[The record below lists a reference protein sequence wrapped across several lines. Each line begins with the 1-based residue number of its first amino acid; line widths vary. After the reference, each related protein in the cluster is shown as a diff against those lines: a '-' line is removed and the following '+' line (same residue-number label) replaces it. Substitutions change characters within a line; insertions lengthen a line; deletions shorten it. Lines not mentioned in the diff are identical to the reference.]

1 LRIEII
7 LLSLSVTLH
16 RYSNVMPNYT
26 KLFNSIVTSTIWTE
40 DDKTRIVW
48 ITMLAIADQNG
59 EVQASIPGLARLAAV
74 SISDAEIAI
83 SKFLGPDPYSRT
95 PENDGRRI
103 AKIDGGW
110 ELLNH
115 AKYRRMAS
123 LAEAKE
129 ANSERQRRHRERNA
143 SVTHRNATVTP
154 QTDKAEAKAEAEA
167 EAKAEK
173 KKQKHESGFAARSSN
188 ARPQSREEFDAF
200 FRDLDLYPRD
210 AEGIWNKFEGNGWTN
225 GSREIFCWKSTVA
238 SWKSHGYMPSQKSPS
253 DYEPEWP
260 KAQSAAETA
269 PEEEDDLMAKLLRHK
284 EAEAREAAGDH
295 PDYWTEDETQER
307 EEAGCF

>member
-1 LRIEII
+1 MLN
-7 LLSLSVTLH
+7 LSVTLH

-143 SVTHRNATVTP
+143 SVTHRNASVTHGNASVTP
-154 QTDKAEAKAEAEA
+154 QTDKAEAEAEAEA

-173 KKQKHESGFAARSSN
+173 KKQKHESGFAARSSK
-188 ARPQSREEFDAF
+188 ARPQTREEFDAF
-200 FRDLDLYPRD
+200 FQELGLYPRD
-210 AEGIWNKFEGNGWTN
+210 AEATWNKFEGNDWTN
-225 GSREIFCWKSTVA
+225 GGKKIACWKSTVRAWKA
-238 SWKSHGYMPSQKSPS
+238 SGYMPTQKSPS
-253 DYEPEWP
+253 GYEPQWP
-260 KAQSAAETA
+260 RAQSAAETV
-269 PEEEDDLMAKLLRHK
+269 PEEDDDLMAKLLRLK
-284 EAEAREAAGDH
+284 EVEAREAAGDH
-295 PDYWTEDETQER
+295 PDYWTDEDLEK

>member
-1 LRIEII
+1 
-7 LLSLSVTLH
+7 
-16 RYSNVMPNYT
+16 MPNYT

-74 SISDAEIAI
+74 SISDAEMAIA
-83 SKFLGPDPYSRT
+83 KFLGPDPYSRT
-95 PENDGRRI
+95 PDNDGRRI

-129 ANSERQRRHRERNA
+129 ANAERQRRHRERNA

-154 QTDKAEAKAEAEA
+154 QTDKAEAEADTKENKSGKAASATKSPYCFPDLFSENRKRTFLLWAEHKAEMGQTYGPTGWNEMLRKYA
-167 EAKAEK
+167 
-173 KKQKHESGFAARSSN
+173 SMS
-188 ARPQSREEFDAF
+188 
-200 FRDLDLYPRD
+200 D
-210 AEGIWNKFEGNGWTN
+210 AELDEAVKHSMAMNYKGIF
-225 GSREIFCWKSTVA
+225 
-238 SWKSHGYMPSQKSPS
+238 SPPES
-253 DYEPEWP
+253 DRQQTADKKP
-260 KAQSAAETA
+260 KIATAPANWQAAAEELYEHSFA
-269 PEEEDDLMAKLLRHK
+269 GMAW
-284 EAEAREAAGDH
+284 EAIT
-295 PDYWTEDETQER
+295 PTQR
-307 EEAGCF
+307 GQIAMHINQA

>member
-1 LRIEII
+1 
-7 LLSLSVTLH
+7 
-16 RYSNVMPNYT
+16 MPNYT

-129 ANSERQRRHRERNA
+129 ANAERQRRHRERNAPVTHSNA

-154 QTDKAEAKAEAEA
+154 QTDKAEAEAEAEAKAEAEA

-210 AEGIWNKFEGNGWTN
+210 AEGTWNKFEGNGWTN

-260 KAQSAAETA
+260 RAQSAAETA
-269 PEEEDDLMAKLLRHK
+269 HEEDDDLMAKLLRLK
-284 EAEAREAAGDH
+284 EVEAREAAGDH
-295 PDYWTEDETQER
+295 PDYWTDEELEK